1 MANVKANTMG
11 AIFAVCQSAAI
22 TKAGARPA
30 NRKAVAASA
39 ICCIRNSSHH
49 ALGRGAV
56 ADLLTGTPI
65 PRHQDRDAFQ
75 TDCDVTLFGK
85 HLEVASWSAAK
96 IEYRE
101 RRLTL
106 DMPQQRLNV
115 LADVVI
121 ARAFP
126 EFFGTLIVVLQ
137 REAGDF
143 LQVLRMQLHVRP
155 TRANGVPSA
164 CSWPLLV

>member
-1 MANVKANTMG
+1 CKMHG
-11 AIFAVCQSAAI
+11 
-22 TKAGARPA
+22 
-30 NRKAVAASA
+30 
-39 ICCIRNSSHH
+39 
-49 ALGRGAV
+49 
-56 ADLLTGTPI
+56 
-65 PRHQDRDAFQ
+65 AFQ
-75 TDCDVTLFGK
+75 TDRDVPLFGK
-85 HLEVASWSAAK
+85 HLEVAPWSAAK

-106 DMPQQRLNV
+106 DMLHQRLNV

-126 EFFGTLIVVLQ
+126 EFFGTLIVVLK
-137 REAGDF
+137 REVGDF
-143 LQVLRMQLHVRP
+143 LQVLRMQFHIRP